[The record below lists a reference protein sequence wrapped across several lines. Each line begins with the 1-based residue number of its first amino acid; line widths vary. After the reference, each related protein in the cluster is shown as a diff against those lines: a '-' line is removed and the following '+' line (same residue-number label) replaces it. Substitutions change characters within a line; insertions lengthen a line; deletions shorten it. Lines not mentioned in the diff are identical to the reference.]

1 MTNNTTQQAS
11 AATSGP
17 IPSVDELLNRPKP
30 EKPAQDT
37 RSWMRRHWF
46 WSSCIVLAILS
57 ATYVTGRMTANP
69 GQTQRQVAGEENP
82 APPDP
87 QDQSASSPSLVRSA
101 SAATPTSTPTPP
113 VQVAMATA
121 SSVPPAS
128 VEPAAAACPAPSD
141 PARTVQLNVT
151 INNTN
156 CNVARAT
163 SQVAQGRGATRQ
175 QNRDNPCQLPVL
187 SQPLQAAASPPA
199 RPMVA
204 ATAVDEWFRG
214 HTCPT
219 NMTCYA
225 MFSTTI
231 AGLTGLHPILLRMCW
246 RPIHGFAI
254 HQMVSAGPH
263 GSTQNVWPG
272 CLKRGQVRC
281 RR

>member
-1 MTNNTTQQAS
+1 
-11 AATSGP
+11 
-17 IPSVDELLNRPKP
+17 
-30 EKPAQDT
+30 
-37 RSWMRRHWF
+37 
-46 WSSCIVLAILS
+46 
-57 ATYVTGRMTANP
+57 MTANP

-128 VEPAAAACPAPSD
+128 VEPAAAAPAPSD

-175 QNRDNPCQLPVL
+175 QTRNENPCP
-187 SQPLQAAASPPA
+187 QPAAQVQPQAATPTVQFADTCTSVRLNVFAANIEDVRRRNGELAARLAAEHARVRDLPPGSFAGVRGNELTLVASVASGNETMEVQGIPNLRSFELVNGRAQIEVPPNRA
-199 RPMVA
+199 
-204 ATAVDEWFRG
+204 FRYRVGRSFG
-214 HTCPT
+214 HWDGWNYIPPLRCSGDAYRTGTVRGSPT
-219 NMTCYA
+219 N
-225 MFSTTI
+225 
-231 AGLTGLHPILLRMCW
+231 
-246 RPIHGFAI
+246 
-254 HQMVSAGPH
+254 
-263 GSTQNVWPG
+263 
-272 CLKRGQVRC
+272 
-281 RR
+281 